1 VVDAAEL
8 GRRTRITLRDR
19 VRRVRGSLILSV
31 QASVAAGLAWYV
43 AHVLLGHYQPFF
55 APIAAVVTL
64 AISVGQRMRRA
75 AEIVAGNAVGIL
87 LGELL
92 ILVIGRGA
100 WQVSLVVLLA
110 INLAI
115 FIGGSASLVTQA
127 ASSGILVATLLP
139 ITSDYYLS
147 RFVDAVVGGGI
158 ALLVMALL
166 LPLNPLTEV
175 KRAVGPLMDSL
186 ADGLNHAADALA
198 HGDATAAQDALDRL
212 REAES
217 HLRAFGE
224 SLKASKELATIAPL
238 HWGKHGLLQAYIEAA
253 DHLARSLRNSR
264 VLVRRIVS
272 MIRDRET
279 VPASLVEAVHA
290 LAQSVSSL
298 RRELADAVE
307 PEQAAEAAARAVREA
322 RQAHQ
327 AGLDFS
333 GGVVFAQVRSTATD
347 LLRAAGLSREEAE
360 RQVRRAVGRIDQSGS
375 TRSAGGS
382 SEQAG

>member
-1 VVDAAEL
+1 MDAAEL
-8 GRRTRITLRDR
+8 RRRTGVTLRDR
-19 VRRVRGSLILSV
+19 VRRVRASAILTV
-31 QASVAAGLAWYV
+31 QAAVAAGLAWYV
-43 AHVLLGHYQPFF
+43 SHDLLGHVQPFF

-75 AEIVAGNAVGIL
+75 FEIVAGNAVGIL

-110 INLAI
+110 ISLAI

-139 ITSDYYLS
+139 LSEDYYFS

-158 ALLVMALL
+158 ALVVMALL

-175 KRAVGPLMDSL
+175 QRAVRPLFQALES
-186 ADGLNHAADALA
+186 GLNDAAEALA
-198 HGDATAAQDALDRL
+198 HGDAAAAQEALDHM

-224 SLKASKELATIAPL
+224 SLKAGKELATVAPL
-238 HWGKHGLLQAYIEAA
+238 HWGKHGLLAAYVDAA
-253 DHLARSLRNSR
+253 DHLARALRNSR

-272 MIRDRET
+272 MIRDGEP

-298 RRELADAVE
+298 DRELA
-307 PEQAAEAAARAVREA
+307 AAADPEHSRDAAVRALRHA
-322 RQAHQ
+322 RAAHE
-327 AGLDFS
+327 AGLAFS
-333 GGVVFAQVRSTATD
+333 GEVVFAQLRSTATD
-347 LLRAAGLSREEAE
+347 LLRATGLPREDAE
-360 RQVRRAVGRIDQSGS
+360 RAVRRAGGRI
-375 TRSAGGS
+375 TPPR
-382 SEQAG
+382 

>member
-1 VVDAAEL
+1 MDAAEL
-8 GRRTRITLRDR
+8 GRRTRVTLRDR
-19 VRRVRGSLILSV
+19 IRRVRGSAILSV
-31 QASVAAGLAWYV
+31 QAAVAAGLAWYV
-43 AHVLLGHYQPFF
+43 AHDVLGHFQPFF

-115 FIGGSASLVTQA
+115 FIGGSASLVSQA

-175 KRAVGPLMDSL
+175 KRAVGPLMEAL
-186 ADGLNHAADALA
+186 ADGLNQAAEALA
-198 HGDATAAQDALDRL
+198 HGDAAAAQEALDRM

-238 HWGKHGLLQAYIEAA
+238 HWGKQGLLSAYIEAA

-272 MIRDRET
+272 MIRDAEPA
-279 VPASLVEAVHA
+279 PASLVAAVHA

-307 PEQAAEAAARAVREA
+307 PEQAAEAAVRAVREA
-322 RQAHQ
+322 REAHQ
-327 AGLDFS
+327 TGLEFS
-333 GGVVFAQVRSTATD
+333 GEVVFAQVRSTATD
-347 LLRAAGLSREEAE
+347 LLRATGLSREDAE
-360 RQVRRAVGRIDQSGS
+360 RRVRRAVGRVDQSGS
-375 TRSAGGS
+375 SRSAGGS
-382 SEQAG
+382 SEKPA

>member
-1 VVDAAEL
+1 MDAAEL
-8 GRRTRITLRDR
+8 RRRTGVTLRDR
-19 VRRVRGSLILSV
+19 VRRVRGSVILSV
-31 QASVAAGLAWYV
+31 QAAVAAGLAWYV
-43 AHVLLGHYQPFF
+43 AHDVLGHVQPFF

-75 AEIVAGNAVGIL
+75 FEIVAGNAVGIL

-115 FIGGSASLVTQA
+115 FIGGSASLVSQA

-139 ITSDYYLS
+139 LSDDYYLS

-175 KRAVGPLMDSL
+175 QRAVRPLMEAL
-186 ADGLNHAADALA
+186 TEGLDRGAEALA
-198 HGDATAAQDALDRL
+198 HGDSAAAQEALDQM

-224 SLKASKELATIAPL
+224 SLTASKELATIAPL
-238 HWGKHGLLQAYIEAA
+238 HWGKHGLLAAYIDAA
-253 DHLARSLRNSR
+253 DHLARALRNSR

-272 MIRDRET
+272 MIRDTEP
-279 VPASLVEAVHA
+279 VPESLVEAVHA
-290 LAQSVSSL
+290 LSQSVSSL
-298 RRELADAVE
+298 DRELAAAAE
-307 PEQAAEAAARAVREA
+307 PERSRDAAVRAVRSA
-322 RQAHQ
+322 RDAYL
-327 AGLDFS
+327 AGLGFS
-333 GGVVFAQVRSTATD
+333 GDVVFAQVRSTATD
-347 LLRAAGLSREEAE
+347 LLRAAGLPREDAE
-360 RQVRRAVGRIDQSGS
+360 RAVRRAVGRAANVLPSPPPIPPS
-375 TRSAGGS
+375 
-382 SEQAG
+382 